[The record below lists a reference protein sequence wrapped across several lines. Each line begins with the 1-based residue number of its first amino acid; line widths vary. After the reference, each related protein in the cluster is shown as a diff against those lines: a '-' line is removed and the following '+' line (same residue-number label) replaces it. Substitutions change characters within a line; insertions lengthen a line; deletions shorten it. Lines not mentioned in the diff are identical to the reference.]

1 MKKGRTVGVILPVAV
16 YQMIEED
23 LKAGDYLT
31 ISDWVRM
38 ACKEFYEKRKRERSG
53 GGALAK
59 GSKRRGRR
67 APAQAPP
74 IVSRQ

>member
-38 ACKEFYEKRKRERSG
+38 ACKEFYEKRKRERAG
-53 GGALAK
+53 GG
-59 GSKRRGRR
+59 GS
-67 APAQAPP
+67 
-74 IVSRQ
+74 S

>member
-1 MKKGRTVGVILPVAV
+1 MAKTRMVGVVLPIAV
-16 YQMIEED
+16 YDFIEED
-23 LKAGDYLT
+23 LRGGEFT
-31 ISDWVRM
+31 GVSDWVRT
-38 ACKEFYEKRKRERSG
+38 ACKEFYEKRKRERAG
-53 GGALAK
+53 GGALAR